1 MNSCH
6 DLVKFLTI
14 CGEVAQVGLTLG
26 EGAFGVVSVRGSAAF
41 GTISDIMAGELVI
54 QWCLMVV

>member
-26 EGAFGVVSVRGSAAF
+26 EGAFGVVSAGGSVVGF
-41 GTISDIMAGELVI
+41 GTISDIMACELVI
-54 QWCLMVV
+54 